1 MAVPASTVPPPASR
15 PRACPERSRRG
26 GRRPGAGAP
35 RGNLNALKSGR
46 YSKRLAALTAALD
59 AMPRTADLLV
69 KMTARDRASMEM
81 LAYGLQSYAE
91 MLLLIARGGS
101 INDLDEPQLRKR
113 ALYAI
118 PIKQSAIALAP
129 PEHSDAP

>member
-1 MAVPASTVPPPASR
+1 
-15 PRACPERSRRG
+15 
-26 GRRPGAGAP
+26 
-35 RGNLNALKSGR
+35 
-46 YSKRLAALTAALD
+46 
-59 AMPRTADLLV
+59 MPRTADLLV
-69 KMTARDRASMEM
+69 KMTARDRTRMEM

-91 MLLLIARGGS
+91 VLLLIARGGS

>member
-1 MAVPASTVPPPASR
+1 M
-15 PRACPERSRRG
+15 
-26 GRRPGAGAP
+26 
-35 RGNLNALKSGR
+35 
-46 YSKRLAALTAALD
+46 
-59 AMPRTADLLV
+59 LV

-81 LAYGLQSYAE
+81 LAYGLQSGACPRAKRRAE

-118 PIKQSAIALAP
+118 PIKQSAIAIAP
-129 PEHSDAP
+129 PDHSDAP